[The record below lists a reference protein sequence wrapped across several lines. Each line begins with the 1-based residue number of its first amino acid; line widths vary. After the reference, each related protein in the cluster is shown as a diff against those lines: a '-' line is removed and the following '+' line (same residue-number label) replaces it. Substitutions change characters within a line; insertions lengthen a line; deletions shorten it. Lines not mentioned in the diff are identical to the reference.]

1 MKSENDKDSKPK
13 SEKLELAQDM
23 LMKELV
29 TKEMK
34 EKLSKQ
40 IDSENPK
47 IIDAIKSL
55 LHDSND

>member
-1 MKSENDKDSKPK
+1 MKSDKDSMPK
-13 SEKLELAQDM
+13 SEKFEQAQDL

-40 IDSENPK
+40 IDSENTK

-55 LHDSND
+55 LKDSKD